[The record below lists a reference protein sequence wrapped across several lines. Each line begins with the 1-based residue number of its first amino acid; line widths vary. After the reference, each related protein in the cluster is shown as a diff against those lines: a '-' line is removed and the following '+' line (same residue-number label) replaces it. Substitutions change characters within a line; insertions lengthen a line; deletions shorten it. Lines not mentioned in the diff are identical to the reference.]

1 MEANMNNRTP
11 EQKFDDLLNDEYEAA
26 IKDNDEYYEQI
37 EEEEAAKEA
46 ELEEKVESIVLWLAF
61 PISAALG
68 YGVVQLLKLIIPGWG
83 G

>member
-1 MEANMNNRTP
+1 MDNRTP
-11 EQKFDDLLNDEYEAA
+11 EQKFDNRLEDEYQAA

-46 ELEEKVESIVLWLAF
+46 ELEEKAESIVLLLAF
-61 PISAALG
+61 PVSAALG
-68 YGVVQLLKLIIPGWG
+68 YGFVQLLKLIIPGWG